1 MNVAIAETGA
11 QRRAGSIVLAVV
23 AAIGWFF
30 LAVLGFLVKVA
41 LFRAHRSHGATAVLW
56 GAGFALFLWLSSLAL
71 GLQETRAI
79 LFALVAGAAIALF
92 VYLRGAGLEDPPA
105 ARPGEFYRRL
115 RSPRRARTVSQPD
128 VSKSREVHRARVEL
142 VDGDLDGALYYL
154 RQAERVAVA
163 QRKLDELLEVR
174 DVLRSLP
181 RTPASAGLAHT
192 VDVALQDFPPE
203 ALAAAGIH
211 VRTERELVESLRPLV
226 QADDHGAAKP
236 RPLSLARRALD
247 AGDYPEALFQ
257 LQEAR
262 RIAVAQRRLA
272 ELLEV
277 HELVQPLCERS
288 SGRTRAAAEEL
299 ARQVVAGLRSFLPAA
314 AY

>member
-1 MNVAIAETGA
+1 MNLAIAETGV
-11 QRRAGSIVLAVV
+11 QRRGTSIALAVV

-30 LAVLGFLVKVA
+30 LALLGLLVKLA
-41 LFRAHRSHGATAVLW
+41 LFPAHRSHGATAVLW

-79 LFALVAGAAIALF
+79 LFALVAGASIALF
-92 VYLRGAGLEDPPA
+92 VYLRGAGVEDPPA

-115 RSPRRARTVSQPD
+115 RSPRRARTVAQPD

-174 DVLRSLP
+174 DVLSSLP
-181 RTPASAGLAHT
+181 RTPASAHLART
-192 VDVALQDFPPE
+192 VDEAVQDFPPDV
-203 ALAAAGIH
+203 LAAAGIH
-211 VRTERELVESLRPLV
+211 VATERELVESLRLRVP
-226 QADDHGAAKP
+226 AGDHGAAKP

-247 AGDYPEALFQ
+247 AGDYPEALFL

-262 RIAVAQRRLA
+262 RIAVAQRRLG

-314 AY
+314 AS

>member
-1 MNVAIAETGA
+1 VA
-11 QRRAGSIVLAVV
+11 
-23 AAIGWFF
+23 
-30 LAVLGFLVKVA
+30 
-41 LFRAHRSHGATAVLW
+41 
-56 GAGFALFLWLSSLAL
+56 
-71 GLQETRAI
+71 
-79 LFALVAGAAIALF
+79 
-92 VYLRGAGLEDPPA
+92 
-105 ARPGEFYRRL
+105 
-115 RSPRRARTVSQPD
+115 QPD

-174 DVLRSLP
+174 DVLSTLP
-181 RTPASAGLAHT
+181 RTPASAHLAQT
-192 VDVALQDFPPE
+192 VDEAVHDFPPDV
-203 ALAAAGIH
+203 LAAAGIH
-211 VRTERELVESLRPLV
+211 VRTERELVESLRRRVP
-226 QADDHGAAKP
+226 AGDHGPAKP
-236 RPLSLARRALD
+236 RPLALARRALD
-247 AGDYPEALFQ
+247 AGDYPEALFL

-262 RIAVAQRRLA
+262 RIAVAQRRLG

-314 AY
+314 AS